1 MTDIGVSAVTAYT
14 AHREWARRPPDE
26 RFASVEALWDTA
38 RARRTRTEERDI
50 ATVDLRT
57 EAVATDA
64 LALHEASGRSAAMTH
79 WSFEQLA
86 TIAGAP
92 PKYLRTLPA
101 MIAKFSAEI
110 SGLQARLSDSA
121 FYARDPDGFVK
132 LSLRLSEAQREL
144 AAAEERWL
152 ELEMR
157 RENFERPR

>member
-26 RFASVEALWDTA
+26 RFTSVETLWDTA
-38 RARRTRTEERDI
+38 PGSPSRTEERDI

-64 LALHEASGRSAAMTH
+64 LALHEASGRPAALTH

-86 TIAGAP
+86 TISGAP

-101 MIAKFSAEI
+101 LIAS
-110 SGLQARLSDSA
+110 SGIHHGLRRRR
-121 FYARDPDGFVK
+121 RD
-132 LSLRLSEAQREL
+132 A
-144 AAAEERWL
+144 
-152 ELEMR
+152 
-157 RENFERPR
+157 

>member
-101 MIAKFSAEI
+101 AIASSAINHGLRRQRRDQQQLFVDRTAPWSRGASITCRCFIGSECAPT
-110 SGLQARLSDSA
+110 SGRSA
-121 FYARDPDGFVK
+121 
-132 LSLRLSEAQREL
+132 
-144 AAAEERWL
+144 
-152 ELEMR
+152 
-157 RENFERPR
+157 